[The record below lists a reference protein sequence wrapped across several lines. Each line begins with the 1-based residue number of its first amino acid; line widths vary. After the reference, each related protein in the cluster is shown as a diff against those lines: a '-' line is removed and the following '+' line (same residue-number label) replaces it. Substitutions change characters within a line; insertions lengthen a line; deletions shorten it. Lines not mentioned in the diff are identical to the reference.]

1 MDTDLEYKVAIV
13 TGGAAGIGRASCLA
27 LAKKSAA
34 VAVVDIQIDQTEQ
47 IAAEIEA
54 RGGKAI
60 AIQADVS
67 QELEVENAVQQ
78 TKSAFG
84 AIDIL
89 VNNAAVEI
97 LTPMLSVKVED
108 WDKVLNT
115 NLRGAFL
122 FTRAVL
128 PELVAQG
135 GGSIVNIGS
144 IDGMRGRAF
153 GAAYAASKAALIAF
167 TESLADEL
175 AKFYIRANIIC
186 PAGVNTAMW
195 QVTHSKVDPLS
206 VLQPEDVAEMVV
218 FFASDRSRSIN
229 GATIEVLGP
238 RLKEGTYL

>member
-1 MDTDLEYKVAIV
+1 MQIGLEEKVAII
-13 TGGAAGIGRASCLA
+13 TGGASGIGKASCLA
-27 LAKKSAA
+27 LAHEGAS
-34 VAVVDIQIDQTEQ
+34 VAVVDIQIESAQKVV
-47 IAAEIEA
+47 AEIEA
-54 RGGKAI
+54 MGGKAI

-67 QELEVENAVQQ
+67 QELAVENAVQQ

-84 AIDIL
+84 KIDIL
-89 VNNAAVEI
+89 VNNAAIEI
-97 LTPMLSVKVED
+97 LTPMVSVKVRD
-108 WDKVLNT
+108 WDQVINT

-128 PELVAQG
+128 QEMLSQG
-135 GGSIVNIGS
+135 SGAIVNIGS
-144 IDGMRGRAF
+144 VDGLRGRAN

-167 TESLADEL
+167 TESLADEM
-175 AKFYIRANIIC
+175 AKYNIRANILC

-195 QVTHSKVDPLS
+195 RATHTKVDPLS

>member
-1 MDTDLEYKVAIV
+1 LDTELENKVAIV

-27 LAKKSAA
+27 LAKKGAS
-34 VAVVDIQIDQTEQ
+34 VAVVDIQIDQIEQ
-47 IAAEIEA
+47 VAAEIEA

-67 QELEVENAVQQ
+67 QELAVENAVQQ
-78 TKSAFG
+78 TKAAFG
-84 AIDIL
+84 VIDIL
-89 VNNAAVEI
+89 VNNAAIER

-108 WDKVLNT
+108 WDKVINT

-128 PELVAQG
+128 PELVARA

-144 IDGMRGRAF
+144 IDGRRGRAL

-167 TESLADEL
+167 TESLADEM
-175 AKFYIRANIIC
+175 AKFHIRANIIC
-186 PAGVNTAMW
+186 PAGVNTEMW
-195 QVTHSKVDPLS
+195 RGTHAKIDPLS
-206 VLQPEDVAEMVV
+206 GLQPEDVAEIVI